1 MKFTSLDTR
10 SLASLALALALA
22 PSLAPAQ
29 NWPSFRGP
37 LATGVADGLNPP
49 LSFDGKEGKGLAW
62 KTAIPGLAVSSPIV
76 WGDRVIVTTAISSD
90 PKPFRHGLY
99 GDVEPSNDVA
109 KHTWKVYAL
118 DRKTGKVLWEQV
130 ATEGAPKTKRH
141 TKSSQAT
148 CTPATDGKYVA
159 VWFGSE
165 GLFIFDFAT
174 GKPLW
179 KKDLGL
185 MNAGWFYDPDY
196 EWGVGGSPIIF
207 KDSVI
212 VQADIQKNS
221 FIAAFD
227 IQTGKERWRTSR
239 DEIPSWGTPTVYE
252 GKAGAEL
259 ITNGTNALRGYDPST
274 GKELWSIGGDKFTSE
289 ITIAVPYVANDLIYV
304 SAGYPPT
311 QPIFAIKAGLRG
323 KVEVKDDA
331 NPAVFAW
338 KTKRGGPYIPTS
350 VVYGDQLYTIQNNGV
365 FAAYNAR
372 TGERLYQNRISTKPS
387 AHSASLVAGD
397 GRIYVAAED
406 GEVFV
411 VKAGPTFEVLATNPV
426 GEILMATPAITDRM
440 LIVRGQNHV
449 FAFTSEK

>member
-1 MKFTSLDTR
+1 MKSATCLI
-10 SLASLALALALA
+10 LLAVASLSTTQPA
-22 PSLAPAQ
+22 PSPAANH

-37 LATGVADGLNPP
+37 QATGVADGLNPP
-49 LSFDGKEGKGLAW
+49 VTFDGKEGRGLAW

-76 WGDRVIVTTAISSD
+76 WGDRVIVTTAVSSD
-90 PKPFRHGLY
+90 PKPFRHGLF
-99 GDVEPSNDVA
+99 GDVEPSTDVA

-118 DRKTGKVLWEQV
+118 DRKTGRIIWEQV

-141 TKSSQAT
+141 PKSSQAS
-148 CTPATDGKYVA
+148 CTPATDGKHVA

-165 GLFIFDFAT
+165 GLFVFDFTT
-174 GKPLW
+174 GKPIW

-196 EWGVGGSPIIF
+196 EWGVGGSPIIY

-212 VQADIQKNS
+212 VQADIQKKS
-221 FIAAFD
+221 FVAAFD
-227 IQTGKERWRTSR
+227 IKTGKERWRTSR
-239 DEIPSWGTPTVYE
+239 DEIPSWGTPTVHE
-252 GKAGAEL
+252 GAAGPEL

-274 GKELWSIGGDKFTSE
+274 GKELWSIAGDKFTSE
-289 ITIAVPYVANDLIYV
+289 VTIAVPYVANDLIYL

-311 QPIFAIKAGLRG
+311 QPIFAIKTGLRG
-323 KVEVKDDA
+323 RVEVTDEP
-331 NPAVFAW
+331 NPAAFAW
-338 KTKRGGPYIPTS
+338 KVKRGGPYIPTT
-350 VVYGDQLYTIQNNGV
+350 VVYGGQLYTVQNNGV
-365 FAAYNAR
+365 FAAYNAT
-372 TGERLYQNRISTKPS
+372 TGERLYQNRISSKPS

-411 VKAGPTFEVLATNPV
+411 VKAGPTFELLATNQV
-426 GEILMATPAITDRM
+426 GEVLMATPAITDRM
-440 LIVRGQNHV
+440 LIVRGQDHV

>member
-1 MKFTSLDTR
+1 MKRALVLIALSG
-10 SLASLALALALA
+10 ASLVT
-22 PSLAPAQ
+22 AQ
-29 NWPSFRGP
+29 DWPGFRGP
-37 LATGVADGLNPP
+37 GATGVAEGMNPP
-49 LSFDGKEGKGLAW
+49 ITFDGKEGKNLAW

-118 DRKTGKVLWEQV
+118 DRKTGKVIWEQV

-148 CTPATDGKYVA
+148 CTPVTDGKHVA

-165 GLFIFDFAT
+165 GLFVFDFAT
-174 GKPLW
+174 GKPVW
-179 KKDLGL
+179 SKDLGL

-196 EWGVGGSPIIF
+196 EWGVGGSPIIY

-227 IQTGKERWRTSR
+227 IKTGKERWRTSR
-239 DEIPSWGTPTVYE
+239 DEIPSWGTPTVHE
-252 GKAGAEL
+252 AKTGAEL
-259 ITNGTNALRGYDPST
+259 ITNGTNALRGYDPAT
-274 GKELWSIGGDKFTSE
+274 GKELWSISGDKFTSE
-289 ITIAVPYVANDLIYV
+289 ITIAVPYVVNDLIYV

-311 QPIFAIKAGLRG
+311 QPIFAIKTGLRG
-323 KVEVKDDA
+323 KVTVTDSPDPSA
-331 NPAVFAW
+331 FAW
-338 KTKRGGPYIPTS
+338 KAKRGGPYIPTT
-350 VVYGDQLYTIQNNGV
+350 VVYGDQLYAVQNNGV
-365 FAAYNAR
+365 FASYNAK
-372 TGERLYQNRISTKPS
+372 TGERLYQSRISTKPS
-387 AHSASLVAGD
+387 AHSASLVAAD
-397 GRIYVAAED
+397 GRIYVTAED

-411 VKAGPTFEVLATNPV
+411 VKAGPTFELLATNSV
-426 GEILMATPAITDRM
+426 GEVLMATPAITDRM
-440 LIVRGQNHV
+440 LIVRGQEHV
-449 FAFTSEK
+449 FAFATEK